1 MRIEFLKHRKRGL
14 KRQVTINMGYGQA
27 ILLYAIYIMPFVLT
41 NPGESINEFIVDS
54 PGTHT
59 LCFLTLPVVKGNFL
73 NMLIRRSRQI

>member
-27 ILLYAIYIMPFVLT
+27 ILLYAIYIMPSVLT

-59 LCFLTLPVVKGNFL
+59 LCPRGERKLPEYDYSQITTNL
-73 NMLIRRSRQI
+73 NR

>member
-27 ILLYAIYIMPFVLT
+27 ILLYAIYIMR
-41 NPGESINEFIVDS
+41 EKS

-59 LCFLTLPVVKGNFL
+59 LCFLTLPVVKGNFP